1 MRDPLTWNTIVA
13 INFDIRDEL
22 RRLQDFHTQRTG
34 ITTDFIVSAWDEFF
48 RDQLQATIRYAQDWV
63 RNWVI
68 NARNDWRDDND
79 EDVIQFLAV
88 MSTLLRHAE
97 DLEFNYDD
105 LPN

>member
-1 MRDPLTWNTIVA
+1 MRDPVVWNRILA

-22 RRLQDFHTQRTG
+22 RLLQNFHYQRTG
-34 ITTDFIVSAWDEFF
+34 YQDYVVSAWDEFF
-48 RDQLQATIRYAQDWV
+48 RDQLQETVRYTQNWV
-63 RNWVI
+63 REWVT

-88 MSTLLRHAE
+88 MSTLLRLAE

-105 LPN
+105 LPY